1 MNPQPTSNDIYD
13 DDDAAGAEQ
22 TNLKMKMKRERDRAR
37 ERAEKRFAFV
47 TKEVDYRV
55 AKAYVAIAAEFSDSD
70 EASDDGGEDRARAGA
85 GGDGV
90 TEKKR
95 SSRRAGKESASG
107 SSLLTRSTEAR
118 AVDRYL
124 EDEEW
129 EQRELQAGRHPR
141 LPSFKL
147 SSFGHV

>member
-1 MNPQPTSNDIYD
+1 M
-13 DDDAAGAEQ
+13 
-22 TNLKMKMKRERDRAR
+22 AR

-55 AKAYVAIAAEFSDSD
+55 AKAYVAIADEFGDSD
-70 EASDDGGEDRARAGA
+70 DASDGGGETAIRAGA
-85 GGDGV
+85 GGDEG

-95 SSRRAGKESASG
+95 ASRRVGKESASTSG
-107 SSLLTRSTEAR
+107 SSLFPRSTEAR

-129 EQRELQAGRHPR
+129 EQRELRAGRPPR

-147 SSFGHV
+147 SSFGHA

>member
-1 MNPQPTSNDIYD
+1 MSSNDTHDNNI
-13 DDDAAGAEQ
+13 ASAEQ
-22 TNLKMKMKRERDRAR
+22 TNLKINTKRERDRAR

-55 AKAYVAIAAEFSDSD
+55 AKAYVAIADEFGDSD
-70 EASDDGGEDRARAGA
+70 EASDGGGENIIRAGA
-85 GGDGV
+85 GGDER

-95 SSRRAGKESASG
+95 TSKRAGKESASG
-107 SSLLTRSTEAR
+107 SSLFPRSTEAR

-129 EQRELQAGRHPR
+129 EQRELRAGRPPR

-147 SSFGHV
+147 SSFGHA